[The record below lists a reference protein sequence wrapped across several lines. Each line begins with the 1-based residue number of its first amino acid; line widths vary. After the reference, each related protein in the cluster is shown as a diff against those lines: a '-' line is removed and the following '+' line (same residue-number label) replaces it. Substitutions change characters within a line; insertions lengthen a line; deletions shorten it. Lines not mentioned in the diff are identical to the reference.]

1 MRKTL
6 LILAATTALSLG
18 AGAASAQLV
27 WMPMIERQAMLNE
40 RVDEARDAGELTA
53 AEARLLRTE
62 MSALVGLEARYRWG
76 GLSARERLDL
86 DRRYAVLHD
95 QVRLAA
101 TPVSADRWTTLE
113 ERKVA
118 LDSRIDA
125 GLRSGD
131 LTAAE
136 AASLRD
142 DFDDIAAVE
151 ASYRVDGLSAS
162 ERADLNRRFDDLSAR
177 IRMARAD
184 GERVY
189 GFSRY

>member
-1 MRKTL
+1 
-6 LILAATTALSLG
+6 
-18 AGAASAQLV
+18 
-27 WMPMIERQAMLNE
+27 
-40 RVDEARDAGELTA
+40 
-53 AEARLLRTE
+53 

-76 GLSARERLDL
+76 GLSRRERIDL
-86 DRRYAVLHD
+86 DRRYALLHD
-95 QVRLAA
+95 QLRLAA
-101 TPVSADRWTTLE
+101 TPVSVDRWVTME

-125 GLRSGD
+125 GIRNGD
-131 LTAAE
+131 LTATE
-136 AASLRD
+136 ASALRD

-177 IRMARAD
+177 IRVARAD

-189 GFSRY
+189 GFNRY